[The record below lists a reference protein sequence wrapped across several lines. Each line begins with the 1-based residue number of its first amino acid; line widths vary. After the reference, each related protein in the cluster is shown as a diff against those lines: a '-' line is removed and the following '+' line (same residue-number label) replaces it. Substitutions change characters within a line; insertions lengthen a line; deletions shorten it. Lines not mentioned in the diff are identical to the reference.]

1 MTARQAA
8 EPETAYPN
16 ANKIFDPITDGF
28 EHTTD
33 LTVNSLAQH
42 NPQANGRKGVKSRN
56 RRSLTVDKN
65 SAQQFRRERGVP
77 RPIQCHLVFLFDL
90 VARVTEALGEL
101 AIIR

>member
-1 MTARQAA
+1 MAPRQVAK
-8 EPETAYPN
+8 PETAYPN
-16 ANKIFDPITDGF
+16 TNKIFDPITDGF
-28 EHTTD
+28 EHATN

-42 NPQANGRKGVKSRN
+42 NAQANGRKGLKSRN
-56 RRSLTVDKN
+56 RGSLAVEKN

-90 VARVTEALGEL
+90 ISRVAEALGEL